1 MKMSKENKK
10 SSEASYYLRRID
22 MIRGLKPHREILEK
36 IAFKGIDTPE
46 EEKIAKIAC
55 SILAS
60 DYHYEESIMGVKGGK
75 YKPLIDPP
83 K

>member
-1 MKMSKENKK
+1 MSKESKK
-10 SSEASYYLRRID
+10 SLEASYYLQRIG
-22 MIRGLKPHREILEK
+22 MVRKLKYFRKDLER
-36 IAFKGIDTPE
+36 IALEGIKNDEDET
-46 EEKIAKIAC
+46 IAKIAC

-60 DYHYEESIMGVKGGK
+60 DYHYEESIMGAKGGK

>member
-1 MKMSKENKK
+1 MTKESKK
-10 SSEASYYLRRID
+10 SLEASYYLRRVD
-22 MIRGLKPHREILEK
+22 MIRKLKRFRKDLER
-36 IAFKGIDTPE
+36 IAVDGIKTAEDET
-46 EEKIAKIAC
+46 IAKIAC

-60 DYHYEESIMGVKGGK
+60 DYGYEESIMGVKGGK